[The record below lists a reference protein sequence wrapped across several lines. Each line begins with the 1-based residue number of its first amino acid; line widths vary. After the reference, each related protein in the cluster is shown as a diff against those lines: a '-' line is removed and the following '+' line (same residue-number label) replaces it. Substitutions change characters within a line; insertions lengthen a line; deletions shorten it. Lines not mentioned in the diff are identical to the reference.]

1 MSTPSHKELRPK
13 VAQHEQIAASEK
25 GGSIAGDPFSAHQLA
40 EAVQEQML
48 VVDADGT
55 LLYANQHA
63 LDFFAGNKRDAFAQ
77 AGAAGRSVADVFP
90 AEQAETVMAA
100 LRQVAAGSVPLK
112 QQLAINPGTGSRWFE
127 MSLTPIVHGS
137 PPGAVVLIL
146 LLDVTAQL
154 IQQDSLRQ
162 SEEQY
167 RALFAS
173 MQEGVIYFSA
183 AHEILRANAAAERIL
198 GCSTAE
204 LRQRLLQGEL
214 WTPVD
219 NQGGQTIREH
229 DPIMRC
235 FVAGLP
241 ETGAVFLLSNPPS
254 GRDVWISA
262 NVTPQFQD
270 GETTPYQVILTF
282 NDATDRIRQRQSR
295 QAQLF
300 LLENTH
306 RWTMPQLLQHT
317 LDKVGELT
325 GSPIGFYHFVDEAK
339 GLLSLQMWSSA
350 TLNRHCRLGG
360 ESGVVYPIE
369 KGGVWLD
376 CLRRRAAVIHNDYAS
391 LPHKRGMPEG
401 HVEIVR
407 ELVTPIVRGNA
418 VVAILGVGNKARNYS
433 EEDAALAQHFADLA
447 WDLVEQKQ
455 IGEEQ
460 RESRRKLN
468 ALISNLPGMAFS
480 VEGNEERTLHFV
492 SDGCLELTGYSAQE
506 LLAPPHGAL
515 AELIHPD
522 DRDRVRLTVQQALAA
537 NCSHEVEYRL
547 RTNDGRERVI
557 LERGVG
563 VAGRSSSTIMIEG
576 FATDITEQK
585 NAAEG
590 IAESH
595 RQLLTILDS
604 IEAQI
609 FVADMET
616 HQVLFVNRKMKELF
630 GEGALSEP
638 CYRAFQQQEQPCDF
652 CTNDQLLDEH
662 GEPGP
667 VRQWERLNPITGRW
681 YVNYD
686 RAVRWLGGK
695 IVRMQVAFDNTDR
708 KESELKLRQ
717 MQKMEAIGL
726 LAGGV
731 AHDFNNILSVIL
743 GYATMALDELGD
755 GGSRVK
761 RDVLQIQKAGL
772 RARDLV
778 KQILS
783 FCHQSEEHFQP
794 LKLQLIVKEVV
805 KMLRSSF
812 PSTIHI
818 AAQISVVDNTVLADP
833 SQIHQVLMNLCTN
846 ALHAMKEG
854 GELEI
859 GLRQTRLNSGPR
871 RRELQDLPDGPYL
884 QLSVRDT
891 GTGIPQEIAD
901 KIFDPFFTT
910 KGEGEGTG
918 LGLAVVQGIV
928 ATHRGAVTVDSR
940 PGEGTVFIV
949 YLPEFEQQATEESGE
964 AQQALPRGEE
974 TVLIVDDE
982 PAVAMVLGRML
993 SRLGYGAEVFTD
1005 SSKAFEAYTRD
1016 PSLFDLVITDMTMPR
1031 FTGMAIAR
1039 AMLALRPDQPI
1050 IICTGYT
1057 ESIDEAGA
1065 KAEGVRD
1072 FLAKPVS
1079 QVKLARAVRR
1089 ALDGDGTTTAD

>member
-1 MSTPSHKELRPK
+1 MITSSHEEQRSN
-13 VAQHEQIAASEK
+13 VARQEQWAEARR
-25 GGSIAGDPFSAHQLA
+25 LT

-55 LLYANQHA
+55 LLFANQHA
-63 LDFFAGNKRDAFAQ
+63 LEFFAGDRRGQDDKGWATGCR
-77 AGAAGRSVADVFP
+77 VVDVFP
-90 AEQAETVMAA
+90 AEQAPTVLAA
-100 LRQVAAGSVPLK
+100 LRRVAVDSVPLK
-112 QQLAINPGTGSRWFE
+112 QRLAINPGTGGRWFE
-127 MSLTPIVHGS
+127 MSLTPIPYGA
-137 PPGAVVLIL
+137 PPHEAVLIL

-154 IQQDSLRQ
+154 AQQDSLHQ

-183 AHEILRANAAAERIL
+183 AHEILRANPAAERIL

-204 LRQRLLQGEL
+204 LQQRLLQGEL

-219 NQGGQTIREH
+219 NEGGQTIREH
-229 DPIMRC
+229 DPITRC
-235 FVAGLP
+235 FAAGLP
-241 ETGAVFLLSNPPS
+241 ATGAMFFLSNPKT
-254 GRDVWISA
+254 GRDIWIAA

-270 GETTPYQVILTF
+270 CESAPYQVILTF
-282 NDATDRIRQRQSR
+282 NDVTDRIRQRQSR
-295 QAQLF
+295 HAQLF

-306 RWTMPQLLQHT
+306 RWTLAQLLRHT

-350 TLNRHCRLGG
+350 TLNRHCRIGG
-360 ESGVVYPIE
+360 TSGAVYPVE

-376 CLRRRAAVIHNDYAS
+376 CLRRRTTVIHNDYAS

-401 HVEIVR
+401 HAEIVR

-418 VVAILGVGNKARNYS
+418 VVAILGVGNKARDYS

-492 SDGCLELTGYSAQE
+492 SDGCLELTGCSARE
-506 LLAPPHGAL
+506 LLAPPYGSL
-515 AELIHPD
+515 AGFIHPD
-522 DRDRVRLTVQQALAA
+522 DRDRVRATVAQALAN

-547 RTNDGRERVI
+547 QAADGRERII

-563 VAGRSSSTIMIEG
+563 VAGRSSNMVMIEG

-585 NAAEG
+585 NASER

-638 CYRAFQQQEQPCDF
+638 CYRVFQQQEQPCGF
-652 CTNDQLLDEH
+652 CTNDQLLDEN

-667 VRQWERLNPITGRW
+667 VRQWERLNPVTGRW

-743 GYATMALDELGD
+743 GYATMALDELGES
-755 GGSRVK
+755 GSRVK

-794 LKLQLIVKEVV
+794 LKMQLIVKEVV

-818 AAQISVVDNTVLADP
+818 GAQISVIDNTVLADP

-859 GLRQTRLNSGPR
+859 SLQQTRLDNEPR
-871 RRELQDLPDGPYL
+871 RRELQDLPAGCYL

-891 GTGIPQEIAD
+891 GMGIPQEIVD

-928 ATHRGAVTVDSR
+928 ATHRGAITVDSR
-940 PGEGTVFIV
+940 PGEGTVFAV
-949 YLPEFEQQATEESGE
+949 YLPEFEQQAAEESGDP
-964 AQQALPRGEE
+964 QQELPRGKE

-1079 QVKLARAVRR
+1079 QAILAKAVRR
-1089 ALDGDGTTTAD
+1089 ALDGDQATTAG